1 MTLFSTKTTWT
12 FEDMGKMFLYY
23 SIVFGIQEVA
33 KDPENKCLST
43 GVNGSCSLWSG
54 CENPSRHLG
63 ISWWGQAIRSL
74 PLSSSGDA
82 LCPFDGFFL
91 TQGFRVIY

>member
-1 MTLFSTKTTWT
+1 MTFFSTETTWT

-43 GVNGSCSLWSG
+43 GVNGSWSLWSG
-54 CENPSRHLG
+54 CGKSQRTSRNILVG
-63 ISWWGQAIRSL
+63 TS
-74 PLSSSGDA
+74 D
-82 LCPFDGFFL
+82 
-91 TQGFRVIY
+91 